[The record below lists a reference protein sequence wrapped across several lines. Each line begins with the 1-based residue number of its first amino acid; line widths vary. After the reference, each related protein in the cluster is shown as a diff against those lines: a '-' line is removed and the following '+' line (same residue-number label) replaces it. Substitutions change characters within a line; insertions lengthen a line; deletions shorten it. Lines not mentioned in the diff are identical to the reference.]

1 MLRTLA
7 ERLSRGCSYRR
18 RLPRAYGG
26 CRMYVS
32 PECGLSYWFGLR
44 AANTLLKIAAETVR
58 PGSIVWD
65 VGANMGIF
73 SFAAAGLAGPAG
85 HVYAFEPDA
94 ILVNLLRRSARLN
107 PQAAP
112 VEILPCAV
120 SDSVSLA
127 KFHIAE
133 RSRASNF
140 LDGFGATQ
148 TGGVRET
155 QTVPTVSLD
164 WMAERIPPPDV
175 LKIDVEGSEL
185 GVFRGA
191 VRLLE
196 SSRPT
201 LIFESEME
209 EHREEINALLLRL
222 GYKFYSSE
230 LPPSQRVPL
239 PSITGN
245 TLAIPS

>member
-1 MLRTLA
+1 
-7 ERLSRGCSYRR
+7 
-18 RLPRAYGG
+18 
-26 CRMYVS
+26 MYIS

-44 AANTLLKIAAETVR
+44 AAKSLLNIAAETVKA
-58 PGSIVWD
+58 GSIVWD
-65 VGANMGIF
+65 AGANMGLF
-73 SFAAAGLAGPAG
+73 SFAAAGLAGRSG

-94 ILVNLLRRSARLN
+94 TLVNLLRRSARLN
-107 PQAAP
+107 PQAAQ
-112 VEILPCAV
+112 VEIIPCAV

-127 KFHIAE
+127 KFNIAA

-140 LDGFGATQ
+140 LDGSGATQ
-148 TGGVRET
+148 SGGIRET
-155 QTVPTVSLD
+155 HTVPTVSLD
-164 WMAERIPPPDV
+164 WLAERIPPPDV
-175 LKIDVEGSEL
+175 LKIDVEGAEL

-196 SSRPT
+196 SKRPT
-201 LIFESEME
+201 LIFESEIE

-230 LPPSQRVPL
+230 LPPSQRSAL
-239 PSITGN
+239 PGVTGN